1 MSERPICPR
10 CGSPISW
17 VEEQKKGD
25 RVYYYAVHYIGYA
38 KEGGRVKKRV
48 RKCYL
53 GPELYE
59 YVSRLH
65 SDLGLRFEGAVVDKR
80 LIHYLD
86 AFIGALSRA
95 ELDRPTLLEIL
106 GKLRYLTQRLEE
118 YVKKLEEIEEGGPRG
133 G

>member
-10 CGSPISW
+10 CGSPTSW
-17 VEEQKKGD
+17 IESQNKGS

-38 KEGGRVKKRV
+38 KEGGRVRKGV

-65 SDLGLRFEGAVVDKR
+65 RDLGLRFEVAVVDKR

-95 ELDRPTLLEIL
+95 ELDRSTLVEIL

-118 YVKKLEEIEEGGPRG
+118 YVKKNRRDRG
-133 G
+133 GGRS